1 MGCGTWTT
9 KDWDSYTT
17 TRGFSRTS
25 SASELY
31 KNSAM
36 KDEFNPKNIDVR
48 ESCDSNEHPNS
59 SPIILGLD
67 VTGSMSSVLETVS
80 LKLNTLITEIFKRE
94 PVTDPQIMFLA
105 FGDEYYDRCPLQAT
119 QFESDIRIAEQ
130 LNDVYFERGGGGNG
144 GESYALPTEVS
155 RKYEIYHL
163 IVDPVPYQEPEKQW
177 KNMLENIDNIPEVII
192 SILEIHA
199 GKSVD
204 EVADS
209 WDGSTSVVV
218 RNAISNL
225 SVSSENEGLVEF

>member
-130 LNDVYFERGGGGNG
+130 LNDVYFERGGAEMVENHMH
-144 GESYALPTEVS
+144 
-155 RKYEIYHL
+155 YHG
-163 IVDPVPYQEPEKQW
+163 
-177 KNMLENIDNIPEVII
+177 
-192 SILEIHA
+192 ILQQDTL
-199 GKSVD
+199 K
-204 EVADS
+204 
-209 WDGSTSVVV
+209 
-218 RNAISNL
+218 
-225 SVSSENEGLVEF
+225 

>member
-36 KDEFNPKNIDVR
+36 KDEFNPKNIDMR
-48 ESCDSNEHPNS
+48 ESCDSDEHPNS

-94 PVTDPQIMFLA
+94 PVTDPQIMFLLLEMNIMIDVR
-105 FGDEYYDRCPLQAT
+105 FKQRNLNQISELQSSLMMFILKEAV
-119 QFESDIRIAEQ
+119 AEM
-130 LNDVYFERGGGGNG
+130 V
-144 GESYALPTEVS
+144 
-155 RKYEIYHL
+155 
-163 IVDPVPYQEPEKQW
+163 
-177 KNMLENIDNIPEVII
+177 ENHMHCHG
-192 SILEIHA
+192 ILQQDTL
-199 GKSVD
+199 K
-204 EVADS
+204 
-209 WDGSTSVVV
+209 
-218 RNAISNL
+218 
-225 SVSSENEGLVEF
+225 